1 VLQNEEEFIKEL
13 SPGVKTMKTILTL
26 IALVCAGTAYCFYH
40 ANKETQKELAR
51 IQFEKQIIS
60 ISREKEEEMAPLKI
74 AYSALEADFKKEINE
89 GQIKIVRLSDRMSI
103 ILVDKIL
110 FTSGEAV
117 ITPEGSIVLER
128 VGNVLKNT
136 PNEMI
141 LIDGYTDTTQET
153 MQSQNKYSTIW
164 ALSTARA
171 ANVMLF
177 LQEKVGI
184 EAKFLDAIEPSGPQT
199 GKSNE
204 SQEDFSQES
213 RIEIVLLPHVAHQAP
228 LISKQ
233 LSMR

>member
-1 VLQNEEEFIKEL
+1 
-13 SPGVKTMKTILTL
+13 MKTILTL

-51 IQFEKQIIS
+51 IRFEKQIIG
-60 ISREKEEEMAPLKI
+60 ISREKEEEMAPLK
-74 AYSALEADFKKEINE
+74 SVFDALEADFKKEID
-89 GQIKIVRLSDRMSI
+89 GGKIKIVRSSDRMSI

-117 ITPEGSIVLER
+117 ITPVGSIVLER
-128 VGNVLKNT
+128 VGIILKNT

-141 LIDGYTDTTQET
+141 RVDGYTDTTQET
-153 MQSQNKYSTIW
+153 MESQKKYSTIW

-184 EAKFLDAIEPSGPQT
+184 EAKFLQAIDTLEPQT
-199 GKSNE
+199 GTSNE
-204 SQEDFSQES
+204 SQGDIGQES

-228 LISKQ
+228 LVSKQ